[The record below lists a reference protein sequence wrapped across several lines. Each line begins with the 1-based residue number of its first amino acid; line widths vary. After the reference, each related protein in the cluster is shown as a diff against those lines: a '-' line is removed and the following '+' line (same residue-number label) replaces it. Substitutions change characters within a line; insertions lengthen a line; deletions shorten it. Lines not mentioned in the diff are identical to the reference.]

1 MSKTLLYTAVTAA
14 LAMVSSS
21 FGVNESRT
29 MEVINTP
36 IKHLIYHNIPIPDLS
51 GNKNKLN

>member
-29 MEVINTP
+29 MEVISTP
-36 IKHLIYHNIPIPDLS
+36 IKHLIYHNIPIRDLS